1 MNYVNVL
8 GYFKTDQDAYV
19 LLKKN
24 TYPEVTLVS
33 DKDKEKKTIKWV
45 SLFEDALY
53 RTFVS
58 KGTLVYIVLENDDT
72 TDVIYDPLIANAH
85 YGES

>member
-8 GYFKTDQDAYV
+8 GYFKTDYDAYV

-45 SLFEDALY
+45 SLFEDAL
-53 RTFVS
+53 
-58 KGTLVYIVLENDDT
+58 
-72 TDVIYDPLIANAH
+72 
-85 YGES
+85 